1 MSPISVRLF
10 GAPRLEQDDKPLP
23 LGRSKALALL
33 AYLCLSG
40 GPHARE
46 ALLDLLWPFFAPAD
60 ARNNLRRE
68 LSLLRGLLPGEM
80 ILADRQS
87 IAIDATAFVDG
98 RLVVDVC
105 AFDRQI
111 EWTRSHEHAG
121 SLLCPTCAA
130 ALESAATLYTQ
141 DFLAGFTLPDSPAF
155 DEWQFQQ
162 GERLR
167 YSLGWALE
175 QLANWHYAEGAIEQA
190 LGHARRWTALDPLNE
205 QAHRLVMRLLADS
218 GRQAAA
224 LRQFETLRR
233 VLQEEFGDRAAG
245 FARKSNGPQPAD
257 TTSPVEPEPETV
269 QLYEAIRGHRSQSAA
284 IEAMPSSVSRRER
297 KETAIPTNL
306 PVDTTPF
313 IGRRRELAQLHQLL
327 TDPATRLITIV
338 GIGGIGKTR
347 LAMAAARH
355 MLEASDGSLVPDGV
369 FFVPLAPLTQAAQLP
384 GALALG
390 IGFTPGGDGNSAQQ
404 VIAYLKSRQALLF
417 IDNVEHLIT
426 DENIA
431 FIRDLMES
439 APGLRVLLTSR
450 MRVGLG
456 SEQIFPLDGLGVG
469 AGGHSNAASL
479 AAPPDETVADA
490 ILLFAEAARRV
501 QPSFA
506 LDHSNR
512 EIIARICS
520 LVEGMP
526 LAIELAA
533 GWVDLLTPDAIL
545 DEIKRSLDFLASP
558 HTDTPLRQS
567 NLKAVFDSS
576 WRLLTPDDQ
585 GALICLSVFP
595 GNFNREA
602 AEAIAGAPVRT
613 LLSLR
618 NKSWLQ
624 SVGPNRYQIH
634 PLLRQYAAREAA
646 ARQVIDQLRDRHA
659 AYFAALLSAQDEGM
673 KGRHPYTAFD
683 TVAADLDNIRAA
695 MMWFIGNNRLEPVA
709 HQMAQPLFRYLE
721 SRLHYFLFE
730 PLLTEAVRRSTT
742 QGNKRVAGIL
752 LMMQAAFFFSGYPTR
767 LLDYYWVGSE
777 VPESMQTA
785 WESVPSDSPP
795 DFWHILLAWQY
806 GRFVDDHTA
815 ADRLVTL
822 IDRLSGTAH
831 HWNRAFAHQ
840 SLGRILSRRST
851 IAVEIDPPIGDARTH
866 LTFALKLFE
875 TLGDERE
882 AAITTFFL
890 GLERQA
896 AGKPGEARALL
907 LMAQE
912 RFKVLGE
919 TIIAAGLNW
928 QLGEIYM
935 QLGETDNALHSFH
948 EMAEALI
955 RQGRLQMAV
964 AGLSR
969 ESYETVRYGDVTH
982 ALRLREQCLAL
993 SRRSGDPFIEAWD
1006 YWEMGETYRVMGQ
1019 FEQARHWFELSRKWF
1034 QDNDNYAGT
1043 SFYYRGLA
1051 DVALAE
1057 GQLVIAE
1064 DYYREAVEWAERTGH
1079 PWQQCYALSGLALTN
1094 LAAERLADA
1103 KAHLIEALHLLRN
1116 THEAGGLALMV
1127 IVRVGRLC
1135 LKLGGWERA
1144 AELARLALS
1153 HSLTW
1158 NETRREAQR
1167 LLEQVH
1173 GEQFTSRETTVIDLS
1188 MTLAALIT
1196 ELSGHQPSAATETL
1210 L

>member
-33 AYLCLSG
+33 AYLCLSE

-46 ALLDLLWPFFAPAD
+46 ALLDLLWPLFAPTD

-111 EWTRSHEHAG
+111 ELARSHEHAG

-141 DFLAGFTLPDSPAF
+141 DFLTGFTLPDSPAF

-167 YSLGWALE
+167 YSLSWALE
-175 QLANWHYAEGAIEQA
+175 QLANWHHAAGATEQA

-245 FARKSNGPQPAD
+245 FARKSNGPRPAD
-257 TTSPVEPEPETV
+257 TISPVEPEPETV

-284 IEAMPSSVSRRER
+284 IEAMPSSSSRRER
-297 KETAIPTNL
+297 KGTAIPTNL

-313 IGRRRELAQLHQLL
+313 IGRRRELAQLHQLM

-338 GIGGIGKTR
+338 GIGGMGKTR
-347 LAMAAARH
+347 LALAAARH

-369 FFVPLAPLTQAAQLP
+369 FIVPLAPLTQAAQLP

-404 VIAYLKSRQALLF
+404 VITYLKSRQALLF

-431 FIRDLMES
+431 FIRDLLES
-439 APGLRVLLTSR
+439 VPGLRMLITSR
-450 MRVGLG
+450 MRLGLG

-469 AGGHSNAASL
+469 AGDHSNEATSAE
-479 AAPPDETVADA
+479 PDETIADA
-490 ILLFAEAARRV
+490 VLLFAEAARRV
-501 QPSFA
+501 QPAFTIN
-506 LDHSNR
+506 HSNR

-533 GWVDLLTPDAIL
+533 GWVELLTPDAIL
-545 DEIKRSLDFLASP
+545 EEIDRSLDFLASP
-558 HTDTPLRQS
+558 HADTPLRQT

-576 WRLLTPDDQ
+576 WRLLTPDDH

-595 GNFNREA
+595 GDFNREA
-602 AEAIAGAPVRT
+602 AEVIAGAPVHT
-613 LLSLR
+613 LLSLK

-624 SVGPNRYQIH
+624 SAGPNRYQIH

-646 ARQVIDQLRDRHA
+646 ARQAIDHLRDRHA
-659 AYFAALLSAQDEGM
+659 AYFAAMLSAQDEGM

-683 TVAADLDNIRAA
+683 VVAADLDNIRAA
-695 MMWFIGNNRLEPVA
+695 MMWLIGNDRLEPLTNLI
-709 HQMAQPLFRYLE
+709 AQPLFRYLE

-730 PLLTEAVRRSTT
+730 PLLTEAVRRATAH
-742 QGNKRVAGIL
+742 GNKREAGIL

-785 WESVPSDSPP
+785 WESMPPDSPP

-806 GRFVDDHTA
+806 GRFVDDRA
-815 ADRLVTL
+815 AAERLVAL
-822 IDRLSGTAH
+822 IDRLSGTEH
-831 HWNRAFAHQ
+831 DWNRAFAHQ
-840 SLGRILSRRST
+840 SLGRVLSRRSI
-851 IAVEIDPPIGDARTH
+851 IAVEIDPPIDDARSH
-866 LTFALKLFE
+866 LTIALKIFE

-882 AAITTFFL
+882 ATITTFFL

-896 AGKPGEARALL
+896 AGKPGEARTLL

-912 RFKVLGE
+912 RFRVLGE

-935 QLGETDNALHSFH
+935 QLGEIDNALHSFH
-948 EMAEALI
+948 EMADALI
-955 RQGRLQMAV
+955 QQGRLQMAV

-969 ESYETVRYGDVTH
+969 ESYETVRYGDMTH
-982 ALRLREQCLAL
+982 ALRLREQCLTL
-993 SRRSGDPFIEAWD
+993 SRQSGDPFIEAWD

-1034 QDNDNYAGT
+1034 QENNNYAGT

-1057 GQLVIAE
+1057 GQIVTAE
-1064 DYYREAVEWAERTGH
+1064 GYYREAIEWAERTGH
-1079 PWQQCYALSGLALTN
+1079 PWQQCYALSGLALTD
-1094 LAAERLADA
+1094 LAAERLVDA
-1103 KAHLIEALHLLRN
+1103 KAHLIEALHLLRDTN
-1116 THEAGGLALMV
+1116 EAGGLALMV
-1127 IVRVGRLC
+1127 IVRVGRLS
-1135 LKLGGWERA
+1135 LELGRQERV

-1158 NETRREAQR
+1158 NETRSEAQR
-1167 LLEQVH
+1167 LLEEVSR
-1173 GEQFTSRETTVIDLS
+1173 EQFTSHETTVFDLS
-1188 MTLAALIT
+1188 MHITTLIT
-1196 ELSGHQPSAATETL
+1196 ELSGRQPTA
-1210 L
+1210 